1 MAYWVERDSA
11 PRDSFAEYRY
21 RVFRDN
27 VLVAYFWHDH
37 RGDES
42 GIDFVGGAS
51 EPDPVHYPARFLEGG
66 GPAPL
71 SLSKHAVAFLEGKL
85 GAAS

>member
-1 MAYWVERDSA
+1 MAYRVERDSA
-11 PRDSFAEYRY
+11 PRASFAAYRY
-21 RVFRDN
+21 RIFRDN
-27 VLVAYFWHDH
+27 VLVAYFWHDY

-51 EPDPVHYPARFLEGG
+51 ESDPVRYPARFLEGG

-71 SLSKHAVAFLEGKL
+71 GLSKHAVTYLEGKL
-85 GAAS
+85 ATAS